1 MHRLDIPCLLGKPWH
16 KRQPGDAGTN
26 TQEKVA
32 EQLHAMYSPLDAG
45 KPSNWDFPD
54 VLCFFMRLCVS
65 QVLQA
70 SHSMMGVLL
79 FPCTNY

>member
-1 MHRLDIPCLLGKPWH
+1 MHRLDIPCLLGTPRQ

-45 KPSNWDFPD
+45 KLPSNWDFPE
-54 VLCFFMRLCVS
+54 VLFLMRLCVS

-79 FPCTNY
+79 FP